1 MLDIRWSAMSAL
13 DTTLTACGTSR
24 SGVGVLVAEDTAGTA

>member
-1 MLDIRWSAMSAL
+1 MLDMRWSAISVR

-24 SGVGVLVAEDTAGTA
+24 SGVLVFVAELTALTA

>member
-1 MLDIRWSAMSAL
+1 MLVMRWSAMSAL

-24 SGVGVLVAEDTAGTA
+24 SGVVVFVADDTAGTL